1 MCEFTWIQ
9 LGLEGVTDY
18 ELAEELHNRVREVPG
33 VLRVSLD
40 LATRS
45 VRLAITSPAL
55 TILPVL
61 SALEGVGVRAVE
73 EDAYLELGNLRVPPG
88 VLLRDLGA
96 LPGVRQVGWHE
107 ETGLLCVRYVA
118 GCVDV
123 PDLVRACSVLC
134 DEKPRSGDA

>member
-9 LGLEGVTDY
+9 
-18 ELAEELHNRVREVPG
+18 
-33 VLRVSLD
+33 LRVSLD

-73 EDAYLELGNLRVPPG
+73 EDAYLELGNLRVP
-88 VLLRDLGA
+88 
-96 LPGVRQVGWHE
+96 QVSFCEIWAPCQGFA
-107 ETGLLCVRYVA
+107 R
-118 GCVDV
+118 
-123 PDLVRACSVLC
+123 
-134 DEKPRSGDA
+134 